1 MIETTFFFFLIVIPL
16 ASILLKKI
24 KIEIKEEEFLI
35 LEEKRT

>member
-1 MIETTFFFFLIVIPL
+1 MFETTFFLLIVIPL
-16 ASILLKKI
+16 ASILLKEI